1 MAAALI
7 PTHRFSTRR
16 ICSLE
21 RKIESRDWLAKSQ
34 TFLLTNHI
42 TKFLFSREQIRPVEN
57 KITLHNIK
65 FLVRQ
70 KTFLLRDGGRLSYN
84 IMDVCPQ
91 SSLSD
96 PRPLLT
102 IDNRG
107 HLETGMI
114 SGIAGILLTSREDFG
129 VNQTVVV
136 HVEVSI
142 LQ

>member
-1 MAAALI
+1 M
-7 PTHRFSTRR
+7 
-16 ICSLE
+16 
-21 RKIESRDWLAKSQ
+21 
-34 TFLLTNHI
+34 
-42 TKFLFSREQIRPVEN
+42 
-57 KITLHNIK
+57 
-65 FLVRQ
+65 RQ

-91 SSLSD
+91 SPLSD

-107 HLETGMI
+107 HLEAGMI
-114 SGIAGILLTSREDFG
+114 SGTAGILVTSREDFG